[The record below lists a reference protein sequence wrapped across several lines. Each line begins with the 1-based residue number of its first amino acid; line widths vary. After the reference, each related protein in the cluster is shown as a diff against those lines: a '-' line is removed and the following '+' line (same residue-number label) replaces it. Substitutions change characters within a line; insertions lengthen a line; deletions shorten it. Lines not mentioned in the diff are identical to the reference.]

1 MWSAVLGLIVL
12 AGLGA
17 RLVYVFRR
25 TQDRKKAD
33 TEVLF
38 ADALKIIE
46 EPVFEQQDAHGFPR
60 LSGRYHE
67 FPVQIHPIVDTL
79 ATRRLPALWLLVTL
93 QDRLPLK
100 ARFDMM
106 MRPAGP
112 TTFSNFDHLPHTLQ
126 HPESFPEHAVIRTDD
141 ADEVLPSSLIK
152 PHLAPF
158 FGPRA
163 KELLITENGL
173 RIVWLLAE
181 AERARYG
188 IFRQAEFGTPEIDR
202 KVLRDILDSL
212 LAIRKDILA
221 WDKKKT

>member
-1 MWSAVLGLIVL
+1 MWGTLLGLVIV

-25 TQDRKKAD
+25 TQERRKAA
-33 TEVLF
+33 TETLF
-38 ADALKIIE
+38 ADALGIIE
-46 EPVFEQQDAHGFPR
+46 EPRFEQQGAHGFPR
-60 LSGRYHE
+60 LSGRYGG
-67 FPVQIHPIVDTL
+67 FSVQIHPIVDTL
-79 ATRRLPALWLLVTL
+79 AIRRLPALWLLVTV
-93 QDRLPLK
+93 QDRLALK

-126 HPESFPEHAVIRTDD
+126 HPEGFPEHAVVRTDD
-141 ADEVLPSSLIK
+141 GDEVLPASLIK

-158 FGPRA
+158 FGSQA

-188 IFRQAEFGTPEIDR
+188 IFRQAEFGSPKINQE
-202 KVLRDILDSL
+202 VLRDILDRL

-221 WDKKKT
+221 WDNKKT

>member
-1 MWSAVLGLIVL
+1 MWSTLIGLVVA

-25 TQDRKKAD
+25 TQERKKAA
-33 TEVLF
+33 TEALF

-46 EPVFEQQDAHGFPR
+46 EPVFEQRDAHGFPR
-60 LSGRYHE
+60 LSGRYRE
-67 FPVQIHPIVDTL
+67 FPVQIEPVVDTL
-79 ATRRLPALWLLVTL
+79 AIRRLPALWLLVTV

-112 TTFSNFDHLPHTLQ
+112 TTFSNFDHLPHTLNY
-126 HPESFPEHAVIRTDD
+126 PEGFPEHAVIRTDD
-141 ADEVLPSSLIK
+141 ADEVLPASLIK

-158 FGPRA
+158 FGLHA

-188 IFRQAEFGTPEIDR
+188 IFRQAEFSTPEIDQE
-202 KVLRDILDSL
+202 VLQDLLDGL

>member
-1 MWSAVLGLIVL
+1 MWSTLIGLVVV

-25 TQDRKKAD
+25 TQERKKAA
-33 TEVLF
+33 TEALF
-38 ADALKIIE
+38 ADALKIVE
-46 EPVFEQQDAHGFPR
+46 EPAFEQRDAHGFPR
-60 LSGRYHE
+60 LSGRYRN
-67 FPVQIHPIVDTL
+67 FSVQIQPVVDTL
-79 ATRRLPALWLLVTL
+79 AIRRLPALWLLVTL

-126 HPESFPEHAVIRTDD
+126 HPDGFPEHAVIRTDD
-141 ADEVLPSSLIK
+141 ADEVLPSSLVK
-152 PHLAPF
+152 SHLAPF
-158 FGPRA
+158 FGPYA

-188 IFRQAEFGTPEIDR
+188 IFRQAEFGTPEIDHG
-202 KVLRDILDSL
+202 VLQDILDRL
-212 LAIRKDILA
+212 IGIRKDILA
-221 WDKKKT
+221 WEKKKA

>member
-1 MWSAVLGLIVL
+1 MWSAVLGLVVI

-25 TQDRKKAD
+25 TQERKKAA
-33 TEVLF
+33 TEILF
-38 ADALKIIE
+38 ADALRTIE
-46 EPVFEQQDAHGFPR
+46 EPRFEQQGSQGYPR
-60 LSGRYHE
+60 LSGRYRD
-67 FPVQIHPIVDTL
+67 FPVQIHPVVDTL
-79 ATRRLPALWLLVTL
+79 AIRRLPALWLLVTL

-126 HPESFPEHAVIRTDD
+126 HPEGFPEHAVIRTDD

-158 FGPRA
+158 FGPHA

-173 RIVWLLAE
+173 RIVWLVAE

-188 IFRQAEFGTPEIDR
+188 IFRQAEFGTPEIDQAA
-202 KVLRDILDSL
+202 LQDILDRL
-212 LAIRKDILA
+212 FAIRKDVLA

>member
-1 MWSAVLGLIVL
+1 MWSTLLGLVVV

-25 TQDRKKAD
+25 TQERKKVA
-33 TEVLF
+33 TETLF

-46 EPVFEQQDAHGFPR
+46 EPRFEQQGLHGYPR
-60 LSGRYHE
+60 LSGRYCE
-67 FPVQIHPIVDTL
+67 FPIQIHPIVDTL
-79 ATRRLPALWLLVTL
+79 AIRRLPALWLLITV
-93 QDRLPLK
+93 QDKLPLK

-112 TTFSNFDHLPHTLQ
+112 TTFSNFDHLPDTLQ
-126 HPESFPEHAVIRTDD
+126 HPEGFPEHSVIRTDD
-141 ADEVLPSSLIK
+141 ADEVLPASLIK

-158 FGPRA
+158 FGPHA

-188 IFRQAEFGTPEIDR
+188 IFRQAEFGSPEIDQE
-202 KVLRDILDSL
+202 VLRDILDRL

>member
-1 MWSAVLGLIVL
+1 MLSTILGFVVV

-17 RLVYVFRR
+17 RLIYVFRR
-25 TQDRKKAD
+25 TQERKKAATD
-33 TEVLF
+33 VLF
-38 ADALKIIE
+38 ANALKIIE
-46 EPVFEQQDAHGFPR
+46 EPRFEQQGTNGYPR
-60 LSGRYHE
+60 LSGRYRE
-67 FPVQIHPIVDTL
+67 FPVQIHPLIDTL
-79 ATRRLPALWLLVTL
+79 AIRRLPALWLLVTL
-93 QDRLPLK
+93 QDKLPLT

-126 HPESFPEHAVIRTDD
+126 HPEGFPEHAVIRTDD
-141 ADEVLPSSLIK
+141 ADEVLPASLLK
-152 PHLAPF
+152 PYLAPF
-158 FGPRA
+158 FGPQA

-188 IFRQAEFGTPEIDR
+188 IFRQAEFGTPEIDQE
-202 KVLRDILDSL
+202 VLRDILDRL

>member
-1 MWSAVLGLIVL
+1 MWSAVLGVVAIV
-12 AGLGA
+12 GLGA

-25 TQDRKKAD
+25 TQERKKAA

-38 ADALKIIE
+38 ADALKIVE
-46 EPVFEQQDAHGFPR
+46 EPAFEQRDAHGFPR
-60 LSGRYHE
+60 LSGRYRD
-67 FPVQIHPIVDTL
+67 FPVQIQPVVDTL
-79 ATRRLPALWLLVTL
+79 AIRRLPALWLLVTL

-126 HPESFPEHAVIRTDD
+126 HPDGFPEHAVIRTDD
-141 ADEVLPSSLIK
+141 ADEVLPASLVK
-152 PHLAPF
+152 PHLALF
-158 FGPRA
+158 FGSEA

-188 IFRQAEFGTPEIDR
+188 IFRQAEFGSPEIDQT
-202 KVLRDILDSL
+202 VLRDILDRL

-221 WDKKKT
+221 WDTKKT